1 MLVECHGPDHDVV
14 GAPDL
19 GAELAAVAAR
29 APVPH
34 QDGVDRS
41 QDYVATVRV
50 DLERRSLKNDTQIL
64 TSYCEKRILQRG
76 QITYPI
82 SVEQLVL

>member
-29 APVPH
+29 TPVPH

-50 DLERRSLKNDTQIL
+50 DLERRGLKRVAQ
-64 TSYCEKRILQRG
+64 
-76 QITYPI
+76 
-82 SVEQLVL
+82 